1 VRRESSGAFCADA
14 ISICTLMHLTRTRSE
29 TLYMNDSA
37 IACRNCAAAL
47 APGQKFCGAC
57 GQRADLQPRL
67 TMREISHDIVHAITH
82 ADHSIFALI
91 RGLVRRPGHVAREY
105 ISGQR
110 KRHFG
115 PWAFL
120 LITVGLASAV
130 ILMTGVQWFSPYSQS
145 PAADFLQRHINF
157 VILLQMPLLAAFCAL
172 LFWRERLSY
181 AEHLVLAAYASGF
194 RQLYL
199 ALIETP
205 LLALT
210 AANTADPRLQI
221 VYYGVWFGY
230 FAFAASQF
238 YRGNRFWTVCK
249 AVAAAALA
257 QLATIL
263 LVAGLLALMGGFARQ

>member
-1 VRRESSGAFCADA
+1 M
-14 ISICTLMHLTRTRSE
+14 LMDLARTRSE
-29 TLYMNDSA
+29 ALDTDGSA
-37 IACRNCAAAL
+37 NVCRNCEAAL
-47 APGQKFCGAC
+47 ASGQKFCGAC
-57 GQRADLQPRL
+57 GQRADIQPRL

-91 RGLVRRPGHVAREY
+91 RGLISRPGHVAREY
-105 ISGQR
+105 IAGQR
-110 KRHFG
+110 KRYFG

-120 LITVGLASAV
+120 LITAGLASAI
-130 ILMTGVQWFSPYSQS
+130 ILMTGVQWFRPYSQGS
-145 PAADFLQRHINF
+145 GADFLQRHINI
-157 VILLQMPLLAAFCAL
+157 VMLLQMPLLAAFCAA
-172 LFWRERLSY
+172 LFWRQRLSY
-181 AEHLVLAAYASGF
+181 AEHLVLVAYASGF

-210 AANTADPRLQI
+210 KANTADPRLAI

-238 YRGNRFWTVCK
+238 YRGNRLWSVCK
-249 AVAAAALA
+249 AIAAAALA

-263 LVAGLLALMGGFARQ
+263 LVAGVLLFMGEFTRQ

>member
-1 VRRESSGAFCADA
+1 
-14 ISICTLMHLTRTRSE
+14 
-29 TLYMNDSA
+29 MNDSVVV
-37 IACRNCAAAL
+37 CRNCGAAL
-47 APGQKFCGAC
+47 APGQKFCSAC
-57 GQRADLQPRL
+57 GQRADMQPRL
-67 TMREISHDIVHAITH
+67 TMREISHDIVHALTH
-82 ADHSIFALI
+82 ADHSIFSLV
-91 RGLVRRPGHVAREY
+91 RGLVTRPGHVAREY
-105 ISGQR
+105 IAGQR

-120 LITVGLASAV
+120 LITVSLASAV
-130 ILMTGVQWFSPYSQS
+130 ILISGVQWFRPYSQH
-145 PAADFLQRHINF
+145 PAADFLQRHINL
-157 VILLQMPLLAAFCAL
+157 VLLLQMPLLAVFCTL
-172 LFWRERLSY
+172 LFWRERLNY

-210 AANTADPRLQI
+210 QANTADPRLAI
-221 VYYGVWFGY
+221 VYYGVWFAY

-238 YRGNRFWTVCK
+238 YSGNRFWSVCK

-263 LVAGLLALMGGFARQ
+263 LLAAALALMGGFSTP